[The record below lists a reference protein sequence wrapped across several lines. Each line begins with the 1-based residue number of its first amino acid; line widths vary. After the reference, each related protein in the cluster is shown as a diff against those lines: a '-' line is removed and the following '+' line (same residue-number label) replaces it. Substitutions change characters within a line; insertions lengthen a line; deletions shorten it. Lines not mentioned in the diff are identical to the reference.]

1 MAVKTELAQDVLE
14 ALQPHSDA
22 LDRLARFTAR
32 EWQAAYFWLDSHGIT
47 LTLADRLRANPAA
60 KIPAPVRARF
70 EANLRDNADRCR
82 DMLEHFAAVNRRL
95 ESAGVVF
102 AVEKGFALCPEY
114 WTEPALRLQLDLD
127 YLIEPGA
134 APVVARLLA
143 EFGYQRTPRAE
154 REWGFETAPGA
165 VLPHDALYQPSASR
179 FLEFHFPFSEDFP
192 PVHLKLPQDALR
204 RRRRHAV
211 CGVSFPVLDE
221 RDMFLEIAAHIFRH
235 FSTYTV
241 RLSHLLELAHFVR
254 GRQSDARFWSEL
266 RQAAACDARM
276 GKAIGLVVSLAGTM
290 FPFPVPDALATWSV
304 ELLSPRL
311 REWIALYGR
320 EWCLRELPGS
330 KISVLALR
338 EFLDEDQW
346 RRHVREVLLPI
357 KRPPRVFYQS
367 NGVRRR
373 GVRTAQLRFVARRLA
388 FHSRELMRFAVAY
401 LRLRGRSLP
410 LQAS

>member
-1 MAVKTELAQDVLE
+1 MAEVVRRRLGSNGKVPMAVKTELAQDVLE

-165 VLPHDALYQPSASR
+165 VLPHDALYQPSASGKSSITASR
-179 FLEFHFPFSEDFP
+179 PG
-192 PVHLKLPQDALR
+192 KGLR
-204 RRRRHAV
+204 AASTNRRSPCV
-211 CGVSFPVLDE
+211 CAGSMESP
-221 RDMFLEIAAHIFRH
+221 
-235 FSTYTV
+235 ST
-241 RLSHLLELAHFVR
+241 
-254 GRQSDARFWSEL
+254 
-266 RQAAACDARM
+266 
-276 GKAIGLVVSLAGTM
+276 
-290 FPFPVPDALATWSV
+290 
-304 ELLSPRL
+304 
-311 REWIALYGR
+311 
-320 EWCLRELPGS
+320 
-330 KISVLALR
+330 
-338 EFLDEDQW
+338 
-346 RRHVREVLLPI
+346 
-357 KRPPRVFYQS
+357 
-367 NGVRRR
+367 
-373 GVRTAQLRFVARRLA
+373 
-388 FHSRELMRFAVAY
+388 
-401 LRLRGRSLP
+401 
-410 LQAS
+410 